1 LSIISVLPFV
11 DLPLFFLRTSH
22 DRHRRGILAAAMH
35 RCRRLL
41 VAVTLLVIAL
51 PWPAAAESLAARVD
65 HAVGGLVAVLATVL
79 FWEPFSVATVG
90 GEPGAHSGV
99 PLIILVLAGGAIFF
113 TLYMRFINIR
123 AFRHAIGVVRG
134 HYDRPGDAGQI
145 THAQA
150 LTAALS
156 ATVGLGNIAGVAVAV
171 GTGGPGAVFWM
182 VVVAAFGM
190 TSKFVECTL
199 AQLYRRILPDGT
211 VHGGPMYYLEIG
223 LAERGLKRLG
233 RAMAILF
240 AVLCIGGSVG
250 GGNMF
255 QANQAYQAVAG
266 QLPGLCASPAAPWL
280 FGIGLAFLVGLVIL
294 GGIERIGE
302 VTVRV
307 MPFMA
312 LLYCL
317 TCVSIIVR
325 HLGTVPD
332 VLHQIVSEAFTLHA
346 GFGGFLGV
354 VVTGVKR
361 AAFSNEAG
369 IGSAAI
375 AHAAARTDEPV
386 REGIVAMMG
395 PFIDTIVVCLMT
407 AMVVIVTGAWNN
419 PAAGEGVQM
428 TSYAFATVFPW
439 FPSVLAV
446 CVFLFAYSTMIS
458 WSYYGEKAACYLFGQ
473 TRQVAL
479 AYRLGFLACI
489 VIGTVSSLKNVLDFS
504 DMMVLAMAFPNILG
518 ACLLAPKVR
527 GLADD
532 YWHRYR
538 GGEMRAYR

>member
-1 LSIISVLPFV
+1 MSHAAPATLPSAPPPV
-11 DLPLFFLRTSH
+11 ASSPAM
-22 DRHRRGILAAAMH
+22 RRMTLGLAALAP
-35 RCRRLL
+35 LL
-41 VAVTLLVIAL
+41 TAG
-51 PWPAAAESLAARVD
+51 PAAAESLAERVD
-65 HAVGGLVAVLATVL
+65 GAFGGLVAVMERVL
-79 FWEPFSVATVG
+79 FWEPFSASVIG
-90 GEPGAHSGV
+90 GEVGARHGV
-99 PLIILVLAGGAIFF
+99 PLIILVLVGGALFF

-123 AFRHAIGVVRG
+123 AFRHAIAVVRG
-134 HYDRPGDAGQI
+134 HYDRPEDAGQI

-150 LTAALS
+150 LTSALS

-182 VVVAAFGM
+182 VLVAAFGM
-190 TSKFVECTL
+190 SSKFVECTL

-223 LAERGLKRLG
+223 LAERGLGRLG
-233 RAMAILF
+233 RGMGILF
-240 AVLCIGGSVG
+240 ALLCIGGSFG

-266 QLPGLCASPAAPWL
+266 QLPGVCSHPLAPWL
-280 FGIGLAFLVGLVIL
+280 FGIGLALLVGLVIL

-317 TCVSIIVR
+317 TCVSIIAR
-325 HLGTVPD
+325 HLPLLPGVF
-332 VLHQIVSEAFTLHA
+332 HQIVSEAFTFQA
-346 GFGGFLGV
+346 GLGGFLGV
-354 VVTGVKR
+354 LVTGVRR

-395 PFIDTIVVCLMT
+395 PFIDTIVVCFMT
-407 AMVVIVTGAWNN
+407 AMVVIVTGAWND
-419 PAAGEGVQM
+419 PAAGEGVRM

-439 FPSVLAV
+439 FPSILAV

-473 TRQVAL
+473 TPGVAL
-479 AYRLGFLACI
+479 GYRLCFLVCV
-489 VIGTVSSLKNVLDFS
+489 VIGTVSSLTHVLDFS

-527 GLADD
+527 ALVDD
-532 YWHRYR
+532 YWGRYR
-538 GGEMRAYR
+538 RGEMEAVR

>member
-1 LSIISVLPFV
+1 MH
-11 DLPLFFLRTSH
+11 RTL
-22 DRHRRGILAAAMH
+22 HRLAALA
-35 RCRRLL
+35 LL
-41 VAVTLLVIAL
+41 VVAL
-51 PWPAAAESLAARVD
+51 PGVATAESLAVRVD
-65 HAVGGLVAVLATVL
+65 QAVGSLVAVVGSVL
-79 FWEPFSVATVG
+79 FWEPFTVAGIGSDAGVR
-90 GEPGAHSGV
+90 HGV
-99 PLIILVLAGGAIFF
+99 PLIIMVLAGGAIFF

-123 AFRHAIGVVRG
+123 AFRHAIAVVRG
-134 HYDRPGDAGQI
+134 HYDRPEDAGQI

-223 LAERGLKRLG
+223 LAERGLARLG
-233 RAMAILF
+233 RVMALLF
-240 AVLCIGGSVG
+240 AVLCIGGSFG

-266 QLPGLCASPAAPWL
+266 ELPGLCSSPLAPWL
-280 FGIGLAFLVGLVIL
+280 FGLGLAFLVGLVIL

-302 VTVRV
+302 VTVRI

-317 TCVSIIVR
+317 TCLSIIVR
-325 HLGTVPD
+325 HLGAVPD
-332 VLHQIVSEAFTLHA
+332 VLHQIVAEAFTFRA

-395 PFIDTIVVCLMT
+395 PFIDTIVICLMT
-407 AMVVIVTGAWNN
+407 AMVVIVTGAWND
-419 PAAGEGVQM
+419 PAAGEGVRM

-473 TRQVAL
+473 TRRVAL
-479 AYRLGFLACI
+479 GYRLCYLACI
-489 VIGTVSSLKNVLDFS
+489 VVGAVSSLTNVLDFS
-504 DMMVLAMAFPNILG
+504 DMMILSMAFPNILG

-527 GLADD
+527 VLAED
-532 YWHRYR
+532 YWRRYQD
-538 GGEMRAYR
+538 GEMRAYR

>member
-1 LSIISVLPFV
+1 MHR
-11 DLPLFFLRTSH
+11 PL
-22 DRHRRGILAAAMH
+22 HRLAALA
-35 RCRRLL
+35 LL
-41 VAVTLLVIAL
+41 VVAL
-51 PWPAAAESLAARVD
+51 PGVAAAESLADRVD
-65 HAVGGLVAVLATVL
+65 GAVGRLVAVVGTAL
-79 FWEPFSVATVG
+79 FWEPFSVAGIGSDAGVR
-90 GEPGAHSGV
+90 HGV
-99 PLIILVLAGGAIFF
+99 PLIILVLVGGAIFF

-123 AFRHAIGVVRG
+123 AFRHAIAVVRG

-182 VVVAAFGM
+182 VAVAAFGM

-223 LAERGLKRLG
+223 LAERGLKRFG
-233 RAMAILF
+233 RFMGLLF
-240 AVLCIGGSVG
+240 AVLCIGGSFG

-255 QANQAYQAVAG
+255 QANQAYQEVAG
-266 QLPGLCASPAAPWL
+266 QLPGLCSAPLAPWL
-280 FGIGLAFLVGLVIL
+280 FGLGLAFLVGLVIL

-302 VTVRV
+302 VTVRI

-317 TCVSIIVR
+317 TCISIIVR
-325 HLGTVPD
+325 HLGAVPD
-332 VLHQIVSEAFTLHA
+332 VLHQIVVEAFTLKA

-407 AMVVIVTGAWNN
+407 AMVVIVTGAWND
-419 PAAGEGVQM
+419 PAAGEGVRM

-439 FPSVLAV
+439 FPDVLAV

-473 TRQVAL
+473 TRRVAL
-479 AYRLGFLACI
+479 GYRICFLGCI
-489 VIGTVSSLKNVLDFS
+489 VVGTVSSLTNVLDFS
-504 DMMVLAMAFPNILG
+504 DMMILAMAFPNILG

-527 GLADD
+527 TLADD
-532 YWHRYR
+532 YWRRYR
-538 GGEMRAYR
+538 SGEMRVYR